1 MSKAAEPF
9 ELKIPVE
16 PSDIDGMGHVNNVN
30 YLRWVQRVATAH
42 WQVLAPVEDRERVL
56 WVVLRHEIDYK
67 KPALAGDLI
76 IARTWVGIA
85 TRASYERHT
94 EILRAPGRELLAKAR
109 TLWCPIDATSGR
121 PTRIS
126 PEARALFSSG
136 PAQKTGN

>member
-1 MSKAAEPF
+1 LE
-9 ELKIPVE
+9 IRVE
-16 PSDIDGMGHVNNVN
+16 PSDIDEMGHVNNVN

-42 WQVLAPVEDRERVL
+42 WQVLAPEQDKQRVL

-67 KPALAGDLI
+67 RPAVAGDLI

-85 TRASYERHT
+85 TRASYERYT
-94 EILRAPGRELLAKAR
+94 EILRAHGRELLAKAR

-126 PEARALFSSG
+126 SEARALFSSNTEQRMG
-136 PAQKTGN
+136 R